1 MSKGILRLV
10 DRGRWKTYVKDTHA
24 ARTKV
29 KEFSL
34 NQILYIIKNTC
45 MHKIYAAVRLTLHA
59 ACNCQVNGRCQRIN
73 VAAYMVGRAEHDG

>member
-10 DRGRWKTYVKDTHA
+10 DGGRWKTYVKDTHA

-34 NQILYIIKNTC
+34 NQNLYIINNTC
-45 MHKIYAAVRLTLHA
+45 MHKIYAAVRLTLLLA
-59 ACNCQVNGRCQRIN
+59 IAKSMADANELMLQP
-73 VAAYMVGRAEHDG
+73 MVGRAEHDG